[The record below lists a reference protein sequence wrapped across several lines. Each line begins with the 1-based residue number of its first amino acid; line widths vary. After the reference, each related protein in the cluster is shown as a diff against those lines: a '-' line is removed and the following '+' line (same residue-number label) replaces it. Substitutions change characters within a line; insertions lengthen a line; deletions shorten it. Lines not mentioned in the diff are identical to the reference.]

1 MHNEEKR
8 EITLYEIIKM
18 NQISESNYD
27 LMKDYNIEIKQINE
41 ESEDDNESI
50 INPINKLNVNDNI
63 KTTKENKE
71 YIKNLLEFQ

>member
-1 MHNEEKR
+1 
-8 EITLYEIIKM
+8 
-18 NQISESNYD
+18 
-27 LMKDYNIEIKQINE
+27 MKDYNIEIKQINE